1 MPAHFYDPHY
11 GRWPCAQAFA
21 CSLPALATAHDAVSQ
36 KSADSSYPSSVS
48 SSLTWDTLCCVTPR
62 HQQKP
67 RWGVLPVLGHYFPR
81 LIWLYPN

>member
-67 RWGVLPVLGHYFPR
+67 RWGGVTRSRALLSASHLAVP
-81 LIWLYPN
+81 